1 MPIHLVSYG
10 DTISGIA
17 VSYGVTQ
24 SRLLYDNQISAD
36 DPLVPGQALLVLLPE
51 VVHQIAPGE
60 SLYSIANTYGTTQ
73 QQLLRNNPYLI
84 ATGYQ
89 SENIPVGTAIVIRY
103 REDPELAALPGQSGV
118 KPEAVFGGYA
128 YPFIQPEIL
137 RESLLYLSELFLFSY
152 GFTAEGSLV
161 PLEDEGL
168 LQAAGS
174 AGVSPVLVL
183 TPLDESGVF
192 NSTLVHQLVSD
203 PAIQQRLLEE
213 LTATVQQKDYEG
225 VDIDFEYIEA
235 ADREGYVQFVA
246 NVTARMNPLG
256 RRVSV
261 ALAPKERADWPGLL
275 YEGIDYAALG
285 AAANQVLVMTYEW
298 GYTYGP
304 PLAVAPLN
312 RVRAV
317 LDYAVSAIPREK
329 VNLGIPN
336 YAYDWPLPYIRGET
350 AAENIS
356 NVEAVRRAGRFGAV
370 IQFDTEA
377 QSPFFEYTSEGVRH
391 VVWFEDVR
399 SIRAKLR
406 LIAEYGLMGA
416 DYWSLM
422 KPFRAN
428 WLLLN
433 AMYEIK

>member
-1 MPIHLVSYG
+1 MPIHVVSPG
-10 DTISGIA
+10 DTIAGIA
-17 VSYGVTQ
+17 VSYQVSV
-24 SRLLYDNQISAD
+24 SRLLYDNQLNDA
-36 DPLVPGQALLVLLPE
+36 DPLVPGQALLVLIPA
-51 VVHQIAPGE
+51 VTHQVAVGE
-60 SLYSIANTYGTTQ
+60 SLYTIANVYGTTQ
-73 QQLLRNNPYLI
+73 KALLRNNPYLI

-89 SENIPVGTAIVIRY
+89 PENIPVGTVIVIRY
-103 REDPELAALPGQSGV
+103 QEEPTVP
-118 KPEAVFGGYA
+118 AVFGGYA
-128 YPFIQPEIL
+128 YPFIQPAIL

-152 GFTAEGSLV
+152 GFTAEGALV
-161 PLEDEGL
+161 PLEDEVL
-168 LQAAGS
+168 LQAAG
-174 AGVSPVLVL
+174 AADVSPILTL
-183 TPLDESGVF
+183 TPLDAAGVF
-192 NSTLVHQLVSD
+192 NSYLVHVLVSS
-203 PAIQQRLLEE
+203 AKVQERLIGE
-213 LTATVQQKDYEG
+213 LIRVMQQKGYDG

-235 ADREGYVQFVA
+235 RDSLGYVDFVST
-246 NVTARMNPLG
+246 VTERMNALG
-256 RRVSV
+256 YRVSV

-285 AAANQVLVMTYEW
+285 AAANQVLIMTYEW

-304 PLAVAPLN
+304 PLAVAPIN

-336 YAYDWPLPYIRGET
+336 YAYDWTLPYIRGES

-356 NVEAVRRAGRFGAV
+356 NVEAVRRAGQYGAV
-370 IQFDTEA
+370 IQFDEIA
-377 QSPFFEYTSEGVRH
+377 QSPFYEYTTPAGIAH

-399 SIRAKLR
+399 SIRAKLA
-406 LIAEYGLMGA
+406 LITEYGLMGA

-433 AMYEIK
+433 TTYMIEERPE